1 MKDDAESQRIIE
13 IEIDVK
19 YWTQSLPTAAQ
30 VRPGRCLGCGAP
42 GVELGGTVV
51 LHGHGVRGR
60 SRWGPGESGETP
72 EKGTL
77 PQRRYECQR
86 CGAVLVVRP
95 RGVVRHRRY
104 SAAAIVLALWLWS
117 GGKQSDPEVREQVCV
132 RAPSGVSRPER
143 WTTLRRW
150 AKAAR
155 DGALLSNVVGSR
167 DWTLRACAE
176 RAARVVAALADATIV
191 EPAMR
196 AFAGAAH
203 AR

>member
-1 MKDDAESQRIIE
+1 VKNDAENQRIVE

-19 YWTQSLPTAAQ
+19 SWTKSLPTAEQ

-42 GVELGGTVV
+42 GVEPGGTVV
-51 LHGHGVRGR
+51 LHGHGMRGR
-60 SRWGPGESGETP
+60 SRWGPGEPGETP

-86 CGAVLVVRP
+86 CGAVIVVRP

-104 SAAAIVLALWLWS
+104 SGAAIVLALWLWS
-117 GGKQSDPEVREQVCV
+117 GEKQSDPEVREQVCV
-132 RAPSGVSRPER
+132 HAQSGDSRPER

-155 DGALLSNVVGSR
+155 DQALWSSVVGSS

-176 RAARVVAALADATIV
+176 RAARVVAALADVAIV